1 MLSAEVQLGDTNI
14 ASHIALTASL
24 NNSQKRDIDI
34 ATVIELKR
42 VGQKLTKRQ
51 ISKDSQYVRKLLY
64 DWNRLIMKNG
74 ILYRVS
80 NMNSETT
87 YQSRRASHIA
97 LTASLNNS

>member
-1 MLSAEVQLGDTNI
+1 MLSAEGQLGDTNI

-24 NNSQKRDIDI
+24 K
-34 ATVIELKR
+34 LKR

-51 ISKDSQYVRKLLY
+51 ISKESQYVRKLLY
-64 DWNRLIMKNG
+64 EWNRLIMRNC

-87 YQSRRASHIA
+87 YQLVLPVDYREVV
-97 LTASLNNS
+97 LKGK